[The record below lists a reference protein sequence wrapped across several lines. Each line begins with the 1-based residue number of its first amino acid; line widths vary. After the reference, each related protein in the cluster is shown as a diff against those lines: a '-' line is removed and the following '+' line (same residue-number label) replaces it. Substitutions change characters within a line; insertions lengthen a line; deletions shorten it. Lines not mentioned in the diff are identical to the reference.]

1 MLKFEKGDTVYH
13 SFFGTGT
20 ITSTQKLDLG
30 GTERLYYVVKLAIGE
45 VLMIPIK
52 EAEEARLHTPI
63 SPEAIISI
71 LSATP
76 EKLAD
81 DYRQRR
87 EVLETKINSG
97 NPAQVSEAVR
107 DLAWREHTSKLS
119 NGDKTLMG
127 SAKTLLSNVLVNQ
140 PDLDIREASQRL
152 EAILKQTALAWKMAE

>member
-13 SFFGTGT
+13 SFLGTGT
-20 ITSTQKLDLG
+20 ITSIQKLDLG

-63 SPEAIISI
+63 SQEAIISI

-76 EKLAD
+76 ETLTD
-81 DYRQRR
+81 DYRKRR
-87 EVLETKINSG
+87 ELLEAKINSG

-107 DLAWREHTSKLS
+107 DLAWRAHTAKLS
-119 NGDKTLMG
+119 NGDKNLMG
-127 SAKTLLSNVLVNQ
+127 SAKTLLSNILVKQ
-140 PDLDIREASQRL
+140 PDLDIREASHRL
-152 EAILKQTALAWKMAE
+152 EAILKQTTLAWKAAG